1 MTDDGE
7 NAELRT
13 AEAGG
18 GAGRGQGGAGAGAG
32 AGGRPASRD
41 LLPRCV
47 PRCAAGPGPDAA
59 DAPS

>member
-18 GAGRGQGGAGAGAG
+18 GAGRGQGRGQVAA
-32 AGGRPASRD
+32 PHLEIS
-41 LLPRCV
+41 
-47 PRCAAGPGPDAA
+47 CAAVCRLYQCTTGPGPDTA